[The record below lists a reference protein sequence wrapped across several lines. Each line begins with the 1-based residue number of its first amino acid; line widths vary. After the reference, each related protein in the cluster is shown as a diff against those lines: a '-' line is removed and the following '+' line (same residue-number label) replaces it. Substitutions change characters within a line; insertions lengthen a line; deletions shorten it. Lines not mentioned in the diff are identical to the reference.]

1 MDLVLNQLASRAKL
15 IWTLIFCLIFTFY
28 ILDPIVKRIDKWI
41 EKRKKR
47 K

>member
-1 MDLVLNQLASRAKL
+1 MDLVLDQLASRAKL
-15 IWTLIFCLIFTFY
+15 IWILILCLIFTFY

-41 EKRKKR
+41 DNHKKR

>member
-15 IWTLIFCLIFTFY
+15 IWIIHYLFGIHILY
-28 ILDPIVKRIDKWI
+28 LDPIVKRIDKWI
-41 EKRKKR
+41 ENRKNR

>member
-1 MDLVLNQLASRAKL
+1 MDLILDQLASRAKL
-15 IWTLIFCLIFTFY
+15 IWILIFCLIFIFY

-41 EKRKKR
+41 EKRKNR

>member
-1 MDLVLNQLASRAKL
+1 MDLVLTQLASRAKL
-15 IWTLIFCLIFTFY
+15 IWIIIICLVFTFY

-41 EKRKKR
+41 ENRKNR

>member
-15 IWTLIFCLIFTFY
+15 IWIIIICLVFTFY

-41 EKRKKR
+41 EKRKNSK
-47 K
+47 

>member
-1 MDLVLNQLASRAKL
+1 MDLILNQLASRAKL
-15 IWTLIFCLIFTFY
+15 IWIIIICLVFTFY

-41 EKRKKR
+41 ENRKNR

>member
-1 MDLVLNQLASRAKL
+1 MDLILNQLTSRAKL
-15 IWTLIFCLIFTFY
+15 IWIIIICLVFTFY

-41 EKRKKR
+41 ENRKNR

>member
-1 MDLVLNQLASRAKL
+1 MDLILDQLASRAKL
-15 IWTLIFCLIFTFY
+15 IWIIILCLILTFY

-41 EKRKKR
+41 EKRKNR

>member
-1 MDLVLNQLASRAKL
+1 MDLILDQLASRAKL
-15 IWTLIFCLIFTFY
+15 IWIIIICLIFTFY

-41 EKRKKR
+41 ENRKNR